1 MSQTLTPRVKHSEVK
16 RKPLV
21 PGPNSWAQE
30 AEKISV
36 MKGSNSGIAT
46 NRSKYEDK
54 PMPPLPPGP
63 EKSPAGPGK
72 SGYIQPATPLTYS
85 SPSSAKTR
93 AVTDPAAA
101 KNIFNAGKVG
111 IVELRQKFSGSRA
124 KTSTDLD
131 IGKHINILPLFIR
144 WPSKMDDLRKS
155 SILHGLFP
163 FPPISNY
170 GPLPERMSL
179 FWL

>member
-1 MSQTLTPRVKHSEVK
+1 MSQPSTPRVKHSEVR
-16 RKPLV
+16 RKPLI

-36 MKGSNSGIAT
+36 MKSSNPGIAT

-54 PMPPLPPGP
+54 PMPPLPPVR
-63 EKSPAGPGK
+63 EKSPPGPGK
-72 SGYIQPATPLTYS
+72 TGYIQPATPLTYS
-85 SPSSAKTR
+85 SPPSAKNR

-101 KNIFNAGKVG
+101 KNLLNAGKVS

-131 IGKHINILPLFIR
+131 MGKHM
-144 WPSKMDDLRKS
+144 SKF
-155 SILHGLFP
+155 FP
-163 FPPISNY
+163 FS
-170 GPLPERMSL
+170 
-179 FWL
+179 

>member
-1 MSQTLTPRVKHSEVK
+1 MSQPSTPRVKHAEVK

-85 SPSSAKTR
+85 SPPAAKDR

-101 KNIFNAGKVG
+101 KNLLNTGKVT
-111 IVELRQKFSGSRA
+111 IAELRQKFAGSRA

-131 IGKHINILPLFIR
+131 IGKHFFKFLNFPKTD
-144 WPSKMDDLRKS
+144 SKS
-155 SILHGLFP
+155 HGLFP
-163 FPPISNY
+163 LPPVSN
-170 GPLPERMSL
+170 GRIECWAVRSSL
-179 FWL
+179 VQ